1 MEKDSLAMRQ
11 ENTYA
16 DYMDLGLES
25 YWKKH
30 TGGDYRN
37 NKIKDGKW
45 YILESISSDL
55 VSHMGGVGNALYY
68 RSGAGNYFTPSN
80 AVGLKTVNVGSS
92 GGSL

>member
-1 MEKDSLAMRQ
+1 MEKDSKAMRE
-11 ENTYA
+11 ENIYSE
-16 DYMDLGLES
+16 YMDLGLEG

-30 TGGDYRN
+30 NSGDYRN
-37 NKIKDGKW
+37 SKVKDGKW
-45 YILESISSDL
+45 YIVESITSDL

-68 RSGAGNYFTPSN
+68 RSGAGDYFTPSN